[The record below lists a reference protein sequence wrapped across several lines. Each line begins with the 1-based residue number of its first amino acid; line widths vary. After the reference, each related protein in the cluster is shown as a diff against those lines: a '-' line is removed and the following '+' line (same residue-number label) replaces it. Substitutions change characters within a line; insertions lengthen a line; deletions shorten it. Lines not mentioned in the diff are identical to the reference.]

1 MRANQG
7 RFNTTI
13 SPMPSNTP
21 GRRKGSH
28 VSQPTKELNELHG
41 LHERLRDPA
50 ARPRATTAL
59 AEAAAREKEFQR
71 ASWPA
76 ASAPGSSVQVR
87 LTDISWKTGRP
98 TERRQ
103 SRRVMAPH
111 SQNQP
116 GPSCCRKSLAET
128 GPSVRGQGS
137 PRRGNQSSK
146 SNGAT
151 TSGQLNRSAPR
162 VSKVVLKRTHT
173 SAGNTFTCK
182 IAGTAKLFRART
194 NVSTAAWASAV
205 CANGQSRPR
214 ISHQPLTA
222 TSLSSCD
229 GSSRC
234 HALSTS
240 SSVIGQ
246 VSRLRIQ
253 IVPPSET
260 MFSGSEERR

>member
-1 MRANQG
+1 MAGWIRLAPAQRLN
-7 RFNTTI
+7 NTT
-13 SPMPSNTP
+13 
-21 GRRKGSH
+21 K
-28 VSQPTKELNELHG
+28 
-41 LHERLRDPA
+41 A
-50 ARPRATTAL
+50 AAV
-59 AEAAAREKEFQR
+59 AAREKEFQR

-103 SRRVMAPH
+103 SKRVQPPP

-116 GPSCCRKSLAET
+116 GPSCWRKSLAGT
-128 GPSVRGQGS
+128 GPSVRGQGN
-137 PRRGNQSSK
+137 PRRANHSSR
-146 SNGAT
+146 SSGAT

-162 VSKVVLKRTHT
+162 VSKVVLKSTHT

-182 IAGTAKLFRART
+182 IAGTAKLFRAST
-194 NVSTAAWASAV
+194 NVSTAAWVSAV
-205 CANGQSRPR
+205 WANGQSRPR

-234 HALSTS
+234 HALSTIS
-240 SSVIGQ
+240 NVIGQ
-246 VSRLRIQ
+246 VSKLRIQ
-253 IVPPSET
+253 TVPPSET
-260 MFSGSEERR
+260 MFSGSQPRHTPP

>member
-1 MRANQG
+1 MSANQG

-28 VSQPTKELNELHG
+28 ASQPTKELNELPGLHE

-50 ARPRATTAL
+50 ARPMTTTAV
-59 AEAAAREKEFQR
+59 AETAAREKEFQR

-111 SQNQP
+111 SQNQQ

-128 GPSVRGQGS
+128 GPSVRGQGN
-137 PRRGNQSSK
+137 PRRANQSSK
-146 SNGAT
+146 SSGAT
-151 TSGQLNRSAPR
+151 TSRSEE
-162 VSKVVLKRTHT
+162 HT
-173 SAGNTFTCK
+173 SE
-182 IAGTAKLFRART
+182 L
-194 NVSTAAWASAV
+194 
-205 CANGQSRPR
+205 QS
-214 ISHQPLTA
+214 
-222 TSLSSCD
+222 
-229 GSSRC
+229 
-234 HALSTS
+234 
-240 SSVIGQ
+240 
-246 VSRLRIQ
+246 LRH
-253 IVPPSET
+253 
-260 MFSGSEERR
+260 